1 LEEFDRR
8 PDRICRPFL
17 PKSIFIGE
25 MSSSYLLRLLSL
37 SVCALTLPVPG
48 FAQHRDAT
56 SAEERL
62 ARALC
67 KKQIIVL
74 GELPSHGE
82 SRGFQAKARIVKR
95 LVEECGFDA
104 VLFES
109 PIYDF
114 LEFQRAAATGSATPS
129 QLDRAI
135 GRFWLTR
142 ELAEWR
148 QWLFQRAT
156 KRGLVLAGLDDQVSV
171 TSDYA
176 RATLPALAASFVPV
190 EKKAECE
197 TAVARNL
204 YWRYDSTQLFDEPE
218 RILLERCAQ
227 LSAKNAAQA
236 SNRGLTTEP
245 ILLENL
251 ATYFSRQRD
260 ASLAP
265 NRDTVMYRNFRWHR
279 TRIPP
284 GSKVIVWT
292 ATVHAARRQGVLTQT
307 PLGAHLA
314 AEWRDRVAVVG
325 FTALG
330 GQSSMAGRPS
340 RELVAL
346 PSSSLE
352 NRTSRQDTAWT
363 LLSSRDLRDLG
374 NVPSRLLGRIVS
386 EDWSGY
392 FDFVLVIREEI
403 APVFERW

>member
-1 LEEFDRR
+1 
-8 PDRICRPFL
+8 
-17 PKSIFIGE
+17 
-25 MSSSYLLRLLSL
+25 MSSLNLLRLLSL
-37 SVCALTLPVPG
+37 SLCVLILPVPG
-48 FAQHRDAT
+48 FAQDRDGT

-67 KKQIIVL
+67 RKQTVVL

-82 SRGFQAKARIVKR
+82 SRAFQAKARIVKR

-114 LEFQRAAATGSATPS
+114 LDFQRAAAAASATPS

-148 QWLFQRAT
+148 HWLFQRAT

-176 RATLPALAASFVPV
+176 RATLPALVAAFSPT
-190 EKKAECE
+190 KKKSECE

-204 YWRYDSTQLFDEPE
+204 YWRYDSTQQFDEPE
-218 RILLERCAQ
+218 RILLEQCAR
-227 LSAKNAAQA
+227 LSAKSAADA
-236 SNRGLTTEP
+236 KNRSHTNEP
-245 ILLENL
+245 VMLENL
-251 ATYFSRQRD
+251 ATYFGRQRD

-265 NRDTVMYRNFRWHR
+265 DRDAVMYRNVRWHR
-279 TRIPP
+279 MRIPP

-292 ATVHAARRQGVLTQT
+292 ATVHAARRQRVLSKI

-314 AEWRDRVAVVG
+314 AELGDRVSVVG

-340 RELVAL
+340 RDLIVL

-352 NRTSRQDTAWT
+352 NRTSRQDTTWT
-363 LLSSRDLRDLG
+363 LLSSRELRDLG
-374 NVPSRLLGRIVS
+374 NVPSRLLGKIVS
-386 EDWSGY
+386 EDWSAY
-392 FDFVLVIREEI
+392 FDYVLVIREEI
-403 APVFERW
+403 APAFERW

>member
-1 LEEFDRR
+1 
-8 PDRICRPFL
+8 
-17 PKSIFIGE
+17 
-25 MSSSYLLRLLSL
+25 MS
-37 SVCALTLPVPG
+37 LPVTG
-48 FAQHRDAT
+48 FAQRPDST

-62 ARALC
+62 ARRLC
-67 KKQIIVL
+67 SKEIVVL

-82 SRGFQAKARIVKR
+82 ARAFRAKARIVRR

-114 LEFQRAAATGSATPS
+114 LEFQRAAAAGSATPS

-156 KRGLVLAGLDDQVSV
+156 TRSLVLAGLDDQVSV
-171 TSDYA
+171 TSDHA
-176 RATLPALAASFVPV
+176 RATLPALVASFVPM
-190 EKKAECE
+190 EKKSDCE
-197 TAVARNL
+197 RGVARNL
-204 YWRYDSTQLFDEPE
+204 YWRYDSAQKFDEPE
-218 RILLERCAQ
+218 RILLDQCAQ
-227 LSAKNAAQA
+227 LSAAGAARA
-236 SNRGLTTEP
+236 KDRDVTTEP

-251 ATYFSRQRD
+251 ATYFGRQRD
-260 ASLAP
+260 TSLAP
-265 NRDTVMYRNFRWHR
+265 DRDAVMYRNFQWHH
-279 TRIPP
+279 TRMRPR
-284 GSKVIVWT
+284 SKMIVWT
-292 ATVHAARRQGVLTQT
+292 ATVHAARRKGVLSRT
-307 PLGAHLA
+307 PLGAQLA

-340 RELVAL
+340 RALVVL
-346 PSSSLE
+346 PPGSLE
-352 NRTSRQDTAWT
+352 NRTSRQDTTWT
-363 LLSSRDLRDLG
+363 FLTPRELRDLG
-374 NVPSRLLGRIVS
+374 NVPSRLFGRIVS

-392 FDFVLVIREEI
+392 FDFVLVIRDEI